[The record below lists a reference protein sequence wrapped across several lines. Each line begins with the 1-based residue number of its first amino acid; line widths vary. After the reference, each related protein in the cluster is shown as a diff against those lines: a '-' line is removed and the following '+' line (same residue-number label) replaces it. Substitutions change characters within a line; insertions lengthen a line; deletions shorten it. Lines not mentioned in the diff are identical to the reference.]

1 MEASRL
7 RDYLKAKESDANK
20 PWNKP
25 GWPGPKKSDDESL
38 RELEHIKK
46 SIETLQKKIRA
57 HSMQDLRTL
66 RTPEEFARETRYV
79 PFLRLINLPHVFLLF
94 ADSTTGDQI
103 TDYSQDGPNRSTPR
117 HDAAAD
123 ATPPAAAKGV
133 KRQLH
138 EDPREDRSTC
148 CRFNANRHKRQAQ
161 HLRFASST
169 H

>member
-66 RTPEEFARETRYV
+66 RTPEEFAREAKASQEQKSPR
-79 PFLRLINLPHVFLLF
+79 
-94 ADSTTGDQI
+94 
-103 TDYSQDGPNRSTPR
+103 YSQDAEYHSRKRPASADQLLTIETRECRRRTVIKSSPR
-117 HDAAAD
+117 HSDA
-123 ATPPAAAKGV
+123 
-133 KRQLH
+133 LH
-138 EDPREDRSTC
+138 QQFQKEFHLTQFTRTEDFSCEFESQ
-148 CRFNANRHKRQAQ
+148 N
-161 HLRFASST
+161 
-169 H
+169 